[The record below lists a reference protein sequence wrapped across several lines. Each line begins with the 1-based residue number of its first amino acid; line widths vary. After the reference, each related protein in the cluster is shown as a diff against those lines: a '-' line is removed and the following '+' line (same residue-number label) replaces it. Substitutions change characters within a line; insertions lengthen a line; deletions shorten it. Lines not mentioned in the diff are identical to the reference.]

1 MVIIKQDIL
10 GLKKRVSLCD
20 KNECH
25 AKEEGG
31 GREGEGEGDLIVIY
45 FHFLHHHTL

>member
-10 GLKKRVSLCD
+10 GLKKRVWCD

-25 AKEEGG
+25 AKEQGG
-31 GREGEGEGDLIVIY
+31 GGEGKGEGDLIVIY